1 LFNLINELHNI
12 KRIFWQAGSV
22 GLALV
27 LSACSSTPLLP
38 TEPTVQN
45 APTVIQTT
53 PPVTRAPQVV
63 TPAPPVVAQAPGVI
77 PPASTLPQTGTTPG
91 TPGGYY
97 QGDGPDANP
106 PPNLETTQDPVP
118 VAEPLNKFANE
129 PYIALG
135 QTFVPDKSGK
145 PYAAAGIASWYG
157 KQFHGRK
164 TASGE
169 TYDMY
174 AMTAAHPTLPI
185 PSYARV
191 TNRKNNKSVIVR
203 VNDRGPFHANRVI
216 DLSYTAALKLGY
228 VQQGSTDVIVE
239 SISSQQYASNQALSR
254 PASAPVGSS
263 IPQPV
268 IVAAAPATLIKSI
281 PQPTTVISN
290 QPQVINAAATVIS
303 SANNKPVYLQLG
315 VFSNPTNA
323 NNFRDKILKDL
334 AWLTEPIEIFIIDKL
349 YRVRVG
355 PYVDTN
361 LARSTSSRIKG
372 SLGISPILAPM

>member
-1 LFNLINELHNI
+1 MFNLINVLNKSKPI
-12 KRIFWQAGSV
+12 LWQTCSV
-22 GLALV
+22 CLALA

-38 TEPTVQN
+38 TDPAVQS
-45 APTVIQTT
+45 APPVIQTP

-63 TPAPPVVAQAPGVI
+63 TPPVVAQAPTVI
-77 PPASTLPQTGTTPG
+77 PPATTLPQTGTTPG

-106 PPNLETTQDPVP
+106 PPNLVTTPDPVP
-118 VAEPLNKFANE
+118 FAEPLNKFANE

-145 PYAAAGIASWYG
+145 QYAAAGIASWYG
-157 KQFHGRK
+157 KQFQGRK

-228 VQQGSTDVIVE
+228 LQQGSTDVIVE
-239 SISSQQYASNQALSR
+239 SIPPQEYAAYQNLARQAAVPVASM
-254 PASAPVGSS
+254 PQPIIVASAPATATRSV
-263 IPQPV
+263 PQTAP
-268 IVAAAPATLIKSI
+268 APATI
-281 PQPTTVISN
+281 VR
-290 QPQVINAAATVIS
+290 
-303 SANNKPVYLQLG
+303 SANDKPVYLQLG
-315 VFSNPTNA
+315 VFSSSTNA
-323 NNFRDKILKDL
+323 SNFRDKILKDL

-355 PYVDTN
+355 PYLDSN
-361 LARSTSSRIKG
+361 LARTTSSRIK
-372 SLGISPILAPM
+372 SSAGISPILAPM